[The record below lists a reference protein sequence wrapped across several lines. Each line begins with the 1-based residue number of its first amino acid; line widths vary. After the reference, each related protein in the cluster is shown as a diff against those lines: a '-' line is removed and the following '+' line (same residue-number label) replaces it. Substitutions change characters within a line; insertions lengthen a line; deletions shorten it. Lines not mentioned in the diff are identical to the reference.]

1 MSQSG
6 WRTLGQRLYCLNVFI
21 RCSCKSGLGTRV
33 AAVMGCPQLD
43 TFAQED
49 VKYVARLMDA
59 NITTELHVYD
69 GLPHVF
75 ELYALTCSDMRIEPG
90 Q

>member
-1 MSQSG
+1 
-6 WRTLGQRLYCLNVFI
+6 
-21 RCSCKSGLGTRV
+21 
-33 AAVMGCPQLD
+33 MGCPQLD

-75 ELYALTCSDMRIEPG
+75 ELYALTCSDMQIEPG